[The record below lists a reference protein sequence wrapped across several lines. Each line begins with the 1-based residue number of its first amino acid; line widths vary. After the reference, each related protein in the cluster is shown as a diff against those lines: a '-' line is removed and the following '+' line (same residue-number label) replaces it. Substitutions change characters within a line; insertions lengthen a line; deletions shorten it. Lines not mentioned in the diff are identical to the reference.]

1 MEMETM
7 SPNDDDV
14 QDADVPELAIQAL
27 AQAQH
32 EATRANLP
40 QVLMRDGFLLRIQ
53 GESVTILK
61 RLAGRK
67 QVPSSP
73 TPPHS

>member
-1 MEMETM
+1 MEMVTM
-7 SPNDDDV
+7 RPDDDDIH
-14 QDADVPELAIQAL
+14 DADVPERAVEAL
-27 AQAQH
+27 ARAHH

-40 QVLMRDGFLLRIQ
+40 QVLLRDGLLVRIH

-67 QVPSSP
+67 RVPTAP